1 MGMVYGRQDWCESCK
16 YFLSEEYQTTSAWN
30 LPLLRQALE
39 QKLEEASQITYFQ
52 VNGENVPVT
61 KELFFEGEEPVQITA
76 ITETDKADLFKLI
89 DSVKVSSNVDYTVF
103 NIVREEA
110 QSYFAGDKALEE
122 VVKIIQKRANVAM
135 AELIW

>member
-1 MGMVYGRQDWCESCK
+1 MGMVMCCCTDVMFQVCGRQDWCESCK

-61 KELFFEGEEPVQITA
+61 KVWR
-76 ITETDKADLFKLI
+76 
-89 DSVKVSSNVDYTVF
+89 SSSGSGLSRGTV
-103 NIVREEA
+103 IV
-110 QSYFAGDKALEE
+110 FA
-122 VVKIIQKRANVAM
+122 
-135 AELIW
+135 